1 MAGGKN
7 FNKIFLKW
15 DRVIYSDGTMDEKCY
30 ELNSYNKMGQIRKG
44 QYKYPI

>member
-30 ELNSYNKMGQIRKG
+30 TLNSDLNKMGQIMDF
-44 QYKYPI
+44 Y